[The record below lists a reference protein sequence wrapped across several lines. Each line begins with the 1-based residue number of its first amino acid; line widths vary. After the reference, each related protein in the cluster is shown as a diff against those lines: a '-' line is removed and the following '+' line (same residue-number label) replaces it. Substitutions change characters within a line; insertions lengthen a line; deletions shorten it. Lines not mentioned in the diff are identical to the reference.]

1 MINVKKLIEE
11 VISDLAN
18 NESICMVSNK
28 VQIISRLL
36 KNQIFTDWVNSE
48 FVNGYVDISTIPK
61 YRESTITGVYADFI
75 TPHGFGMMQYK
86 NTEIPIA
93 NLGSTKYEQVAK
105 VKVKDPLPIIQNAL
119 EGKKED
125 IAYSLTPYEI
135 QMIQSIM
142 PDCQIMQIHKIVSRQ
157 FFERIIQTAKN
168 TLIDVFMEFN
178 DSIFNKEINFNVMNK
193 ERKIA
198 SIVNKTINTGVYV
211 EEKGTAN
218 INDSTIFGGN
228 FKSVTFNMKARE
240 ELKIITDKIEELA
253 HDIEFDREDLVAEV
267 VKIKMELD
275 SQYQQPKV
283 IKSAFNAIKG
293 IAIGV
298 AANRVTTL
306 VDSAL
311 EILKQQI

>member
-11 VISDLAN
+11 VIFDLAN
-18 NESICMVSNK
+18 NVSISTVSSK
-28 VQIISRLL
+28 VQVISRLL
-36 KNQIFTDWVNSE
+36 KNKTFTDWVDRE
-48 FVNGYVDISTIPK
+48 FVNGYVDETSLPK
-61 YRESTITGVYADFI
+61 YRKSTITGVYADFI

-93 NLGSTKYEQVAK
+93 NLGSKNYEQITMVII
-105 VKVKDPLPIIQNAL
+105 KDSLSIIQNAL
-119 EGKKED
+119 GGKRED

-178 DSIFNKEINFNVMNK
+178 DSLFNKEINFNVMNK
-193 ERKIA
+193 EREIA

-228 FKSVTFNMKARE
+228 FNSVTFNMKARE
-240 ELKIITDKIEELA
+240 ELKVITDKIEELA
-253 HDIEFDREDLVAEV
+253 HDIDFDREDLVTEIV
-267 VKIKMELD
+267 RIRMELD
-275 SQYQQPKV
+275 NQYQQPKV

-293 IAIGV
+293 IVIGV
-298 AANRVTTL
+298 AANRITTL

-311 EILKQQI
+311 EILKQ

>member
-36 KNQIFTDWVNSE
+36 KNKKFTDWVNSE
-48 FVNGYVDISTIPK
+48 FVNGYEDKATLPK
-61 YRESTITGVYADFI
+61 YRKSTITGVYADFI
-75 TPHGFGMMQYK
+75 VPHGFGMMQYK

-93 NLGSTKYEQVAK
+93 NLGRKNYEQITM
-105 VKVKDPLPIIQNAL
+105 VKIKDSLSIIQSAL
-119 EGKKED
+119 EGKRED

-135 QMIQSIM
+135 RMIQSIM

-178 DSIFNKEINFNVMNK
+178 DSLFNKEINFNVMNK
-193 ERKIA
+193 EREIA

-228 FKSVTFNMKARE
+228 FNSVTFNMKARE
-240 ELKIITDKIEELA
+240 ELKVITDKIEELA
-253 HDIEFDREDLVAEV
+253 HDIDFDREDLVTEIV
-267 VKIKMELD
+267 RIRMELD
-275 SQYQQPKV
+275 NQYQQPKV

-293 IAIGV
+293 IVIGV
-298 AANRVTTL
+298 AANRITTL

-311 EILKQQI
+311 EILKQ

>member
-36 KNQIFTDWVNSE
+36 KNRKFTDWVNSE
-48 FVNGYVDISTIPK
+48 FVNGYEDKATLPK
-61 YRESTITGVYADFI
+61 YRKSTITGVYADFI
-75 TPHGFGMMQYK
+75 VPHGFRMMQYK

-93 NLGSTKYEQVAK
+93 NLGRKNYEQITM
-105 VKVKDPLPIIQNAL
+105 VKIKDSLSIIQSAL
-119 EGKKED
+119 EGKRED

-135 QMIQSIM
+135 RMIQSIM

-178 DSIFNKEINFNVMNK
+178 DSLFNKEINFNVMNK
-193 ERKIA
+193 EREIA

-228 FKSVTFNMKARE
+228 FNSVTFNMKARE
-240 ELKIITDKIEELA
+240 ELKVITDKIEELA
-253 HDIEFDREDLVAEV
+253 HDIDFDREDLVTEIV
-267 VKIKMELD
+267 RIRMELD
-275 SQYQQPKV
+275 NQYQQPKV

-293 IAIGV
+293 IVIGV
-298 AANRVTTL
+298 AANRITTL

-311 EILKQQI
+311 EILKQ

>member
-36 KNQIFTDWVNSE
+36 KNKKFTDWVNSE
-48 FVNGYVDISTIPK
+48 FVNGYEDKATLPK
-61 YRESTITGVYADFI
+61 YRKSTITGVYADFI
-75 TPHGFGMMQYK
+75 VPHGFGMMQYK

-93 NLGSTKYEQVAK
+93 NLGRKNYEQITM
-105 VKVKDPLPIIQNAL
+105 VKIKDSLSIIQSAL
-119 EGKKED
+119 EGKRED

-135 QMIQSIM
+135 RMIQSIM

-178 DSIFNKEINFNVMNK
+178 DSLFNKEINFNVMNK
-193 ERKIA
+193 EREIE

-228 FKSVTFNMKARE
+228 FNSVTFNMKARE
-240 ELKIITDKIEELA
+240 ELKVITDKIEELA
-253 HDIEFDREDLVAEV
+253 HDIDFDREDLVTEIV
-267 VKIKMELD
+267 RIRMELD
-275 SQYQQPKV
+275 NQYQQPKV

-293 IAIGV
+293 IVIGV
-298 AANRVTTL
+298 AANRITTL

-311 EILKQQI
+311 EILKQ